1 MNGTHYEEKTF
12 WFTDNESGE
21 DFFVEAADSRTAKA
35 IAREYFGY
43 NVVSHGY
50 VTPEFAE
57 MQGWD
62 TY

>member
-1 MNGTHYEEKTF
+1 MSGTHYEEKTF

-43 NVVSHGY
+43 DIVSHGY
-50 VTPEFAE
+50 VTKEFAE

>member
-1 MNGTHYEEKTF
+1 MSDYKEFNY

-21 DFFVEAADSRTAKA
+21 DFFVMADCERVAKA
-35 IAREYFGY
+35 IARENFGPM
-43 NVVSHGY
+43 VIFHCK
-50 VTPEFAE
+50 VTEEFAE